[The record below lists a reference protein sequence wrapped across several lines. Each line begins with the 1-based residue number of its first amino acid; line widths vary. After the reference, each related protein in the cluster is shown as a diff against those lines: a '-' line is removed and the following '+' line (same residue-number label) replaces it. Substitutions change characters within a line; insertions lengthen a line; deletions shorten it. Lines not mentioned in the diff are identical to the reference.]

1 MTAPGFHCTA
11 YGLRVR
17 SEIAVPFRPA
27 APDGPPDLDIR
38 IGRVPER
45 LPNPAA
51 VRGRF
56 WQTAPGVFLLGVEGI
71 ARYLARDGREIVVQP
86 AGGTESDVGAFLP
99 GSVLAACLQQRGMLT
114 LHASAVATEAGAIL
128 FAGHS
133 GSGKST
139 LLAALVDRGYRMI
152 ADDITGV
159 VPAIAGPPVALPAF
173 PALRLW
179 DDAVDALRWRDRSLG
194 RVHEGMEKY
203 VAAVDDFRHE
213 PAAVRTVLT
222 LDTRRGDAIRIAALP
237 RSQAFGRLLR
247 HTYGWRFLAGM
258 GRQRE
263 HFDAVSR
270 LARQVPL
277 FGVTRPGGLL
287 PAAALADE
295 VERHLRG

>member
-17 SEIAVPFRPA
+17 SEIAVPFGA
-27 APDGPPDLDIR
+27 ASPDGPPDLDIR

-51 VRGRF
+51 ARRR
-56 WQTAPGVFLLGVEGI
+56 WQVASGAFLLGVEGV
-71 ARYLARDGREIVVQP
+71 ARYLVREGREIVVEP

-99 GSVLAACLQQRGMLT
+99 GIVLAACLQQRGMLT
-114 LHASAVATEAGAIL
+114 LHASAVETEAGAVL

-152 ADDITGV
+152 ADDVTGV
-159 VPAIAGPPVALPAF
+159 VRGAGGRPVALPAF

-179 DDAVDALRWRDRSLG
+179 EDAVDALRWRDRTLG
-194 RVHEGMEKY
+194 RVYEGMEKY
-203 VAAVDDFRHE
+203 VAAVDRFRHE
-213 PAAVRTVLT
+213 PLAVRTVLT
-222 LDTRRGDAIRIAALP
+222 LDPSRGDAIGIAALP
-237 RSQAFGRLLR
+237 RSQAFARLLL
-247 HTYGWRFLAGM
+247 HTYRRRFLAGM

-263 HFDAVSR
+263 HFDAVSGF
-270 LARQVPL
+270 ARQVPL
-277 FGVTRPGGLL
+277 FGVTRPCGPF
-287 PAAALADE
+287 PAAALADA